1 MHCLVRAEP
10 CRSPM
15 PSPSARPRRVP
26 ASSIAWL
33 EAVKAAFSVSE
44 RQALRYIAQA
54 KRERLLDG

>member
-1 MHCLVRAEP
+1 
-10 CRSPM
+10 
-15 PSPSARPRRVP
+15 VP